1 MLKNLS
7 ESIVTLNKQFLSA
20 TFHFLCSC
28 QKARKGIPTVITDR
42 ENAFGRDYSVVRI
55 RARGRVDVV
64 AETSIITDICGS
76 IGKPLNAVVRKG
88 KEHYFCRFR
97 FENFYDTIK
106 DNPDRYEKTL
116 RYIKENDMPGRAFD
130 LDTLKIPIGL
140 KSKICVKGTCGGCPY
155 EDECKYQNHLRAS
168 NRGADVFFQ
177 VS

>member
-76 IGKPLNAVVRKG
+76 IG
-88 KEHYFCRFR
+88 
-97 FENFYDTIK
+97 T
-106 DNPDRYEKTL
+106 
-116 RYIKENDMPGRAFD
+116 MPV
-130 LDTLKIPIGL
+130 LHQSLVYL
-140 KSKICVKGTCGGCPY
+140 
-155 EDECKYQNHLRAS
+155 
-168 NRGADVFFQ
+168 
-177 VS
+177 